1 MEAAL
6 IAAGAGLLG
15 LLLGRFWDRISESTT
30 WRRDMRMRC
39 YEELAGTYY
48 QLREAIRVLGTLEPD
63 TTESDL
69 AADHVLELGAKWERD
84 VVAVWLHGSESV
96 STAVKQLDNRITEL
110 FLEARSAQ
118 LTWEEWR
125 SRRAEPEAA
134 LEALISAIR
143 REFRLPEF
151 PIQLRLDPA
160 LTEGALNSATQSEPT

>member
-1 MEAAL
+1 VEAAL

-15 LLLGRFWDRISESTT
+15 LLLGRFWDRISESAT
-30 WRRDMRMRC
+30 WRRDARVRC

-48 QLREAIRVLGTLEPD
+48 RLREAIRVLSTREPGTV
-63 TTESDL
+63 ESDL
-69 AADHVLELGAKWERD
+69 AVDNVLELAAKWERD

-96 STAVKQLDNRITEL
+96 SSSVKELDNRITEL
-110 FLEARSAQ
+110 FLESRSAQ

-125 SRRAEPEAA
+125 YRRAGPEAA

-160 LTEGALNSATQSEPT
+160 LTEGAVDSATQSKSA